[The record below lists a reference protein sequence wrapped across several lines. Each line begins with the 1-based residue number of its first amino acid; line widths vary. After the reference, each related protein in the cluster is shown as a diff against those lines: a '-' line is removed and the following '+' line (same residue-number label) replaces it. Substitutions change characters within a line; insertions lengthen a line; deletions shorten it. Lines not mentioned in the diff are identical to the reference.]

1 MTSSNKR
8 TNSTNPT
15 EIGAGTKVEGR
26 VAGEENLSVLGHVL
40 GKIEIVGTVDVADGG
55 IVEADVQATRVVVS
69 GVLVGNVTATEALI
83 IEATGRVVGEL
94 TAPTLR
100 IAQGA
105 QYAGRLDVGRME
117 TKTEST
123 PKDEVSQDLPAPVEL
138 DEKRRE
144 RDRPVTKRVLVKKRA

>member
-69 GVLVGNVTATEALI
+69 GVLVEI
-83 IEATGRVVGEL
+83 GRAHV
-94 TAPTLR
+94 
-100 IAQGA
+100 
-105 QYAGRLDVGRME
+105 
-117 TKTEST
+117 
-123 PKDEVSQDLPAPVEL
+123 
-138 DEKRRE
+138 
-144 RDRPVTKRVLVKKRA
+144 